1 MTSIW
6 CGLMII
12 IHGRNRQLSIGN
24 NEVASDHYLF
34 IAQGISYHGGHESY
48 LFKTAALN

>member
-12 IHGRNRQLSIGN
+12 MHSRNRLSIGN
-24 NEVASDHYLF
+24 NEVTSDHYFF
-34 IAQGISYHGGHESY
+34 IAQGIFYHGGHESF
-48 LFKTAALN
+48 FKTAALK